1 MVNFNEIAQD
11 SPCARV
17 YRQGRYSRLEDF
29 FFCVADAATG
39 LRRASKNKETW
50 TTKYYSTVCFSAVE
64 LKNSVKNSV
73 TSYQVRD
80 FSKNA
85 RNVSYDYC
93 SSMEEQDFFF
103 FCDSTRKNKSNDLEP
118 QFPT

>member
-64 LKNSVKNSV
+64 LQNSV